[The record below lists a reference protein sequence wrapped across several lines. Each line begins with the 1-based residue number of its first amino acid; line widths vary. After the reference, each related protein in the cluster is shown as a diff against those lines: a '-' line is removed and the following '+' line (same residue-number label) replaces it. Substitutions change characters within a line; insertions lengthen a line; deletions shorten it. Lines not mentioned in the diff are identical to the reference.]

1 MKKILVTI
9 CIFLSLIL
17 FSQQNMNKKIDP
29 LFLDLDLSLTPEEM
43 IRKSNLKFE
52 YGVNQGVAWTGGNVK
67 TFITKF
73 KEHPLIESKING
85 GQIFIKQND
94 KELQSRSY
102 EITERID
109 FQNSDDLVNEFYK
122 LSSIYDENAF
132 KSKNLIT
139 ENNNHEI
146 ISQYN
151 EILIKSGVNTSKLTI
166 GYSLSNIHDQPTF
179 LIISYKNI
187 VQ

>member
-1 MKKILVTI
+1 MKKILVVI
-9 CIFLSLIL
+9 CVFLSLIL
-17 FSQQNMNKKIDP
+17 FSQQNMNKKLNH

-43 IRKSNLKFE
+43 IKKSTLKFE
-52 YGVNQGVAWTGGNVK
+52 YGVNQGVAWTGGNTK

-73 KEHPLIESKING
+73 KEHQLIESKING
-85 GQIFIKQND
+85 GQIFIKQSD
-94 KELQSRSY
+94 KELQSGSY

-109 FQNSDDLVNEFYK
+109 FQNSDDLVNEFHK
-122 LSSIYDENAF
+122 LSSIYDESAF

-151 EILIKSGVNTSKLTI
+151 EILIKSEGNISKLTI
-166 GYSLSNIHDQPTF
+166 GYSLPNISDQLPF
-179 LIISYKNI
+179 LIISYKNME
-187 VQ
+187 Q